1 MSRTFKKRD
10 NKKFKKSRV
19 PADFETEQ
27 EGKYVPRKR
36 VDRFTKK
43 RDYWED

>member
-10 NKKFKKSRV
+10 NKKFKKV
-19 PADFETEQ
+19 KQLPDQ

-36 VDRFTKK
+36 ENRFKGKK
-43 RDYWED
+43 SDDWDD